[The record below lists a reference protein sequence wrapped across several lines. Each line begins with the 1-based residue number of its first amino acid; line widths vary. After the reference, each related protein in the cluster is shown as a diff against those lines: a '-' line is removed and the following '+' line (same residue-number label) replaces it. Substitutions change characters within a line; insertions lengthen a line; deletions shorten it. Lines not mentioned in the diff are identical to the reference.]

1 MTYDN
6 GMANPSK
13 FTYFR
18 RKYLRPIYLPF
29 FSIIH
34 RNYLFGTQMI
44 LARKVTK
51 SFNFTIKKQPNSTV
65 IIKYDHSSS
74 PPTYGDY
81 FVILMI
87 ARFVSMSGHKVR
99 FEIIDLIRSG
109 NVWNALN
116 TDTQDLLVLDQIKL
130 AQEFLTE
137 DCQIVI
143 YGKFTNESTYSP
155 KKNLS
160 SIMDE
165 IEIYSNSFYQWA
177 PYFLHLLIAKH
188 EWPIPTGFLLE
199 AKSKRPEFRFVAWN
213 VRKSIWANYRDTHL
227 SSLMRDFAEIREL
240 FPAHSIMILSNKEGI
255 DFAVTELKMS
265 DPTFGELLA
274 QGIVLTQPNDGF
286 RGGIDWILHSDF
298 YFQRSGGGMGIA
310 AIFSSIP
317 YVQYS
322 IEKTSFFG
330 HHRNRKITPWSAE
343 DQIFKRLFIKKRTL
357 PFSKNII

>member
-1 MTYDN
+1 M
-6 GMANPSK
+6 
-13 FTYFR
+13 
-18 RKYLRPIYLPF
+18 
-29 FSIIH
+29 
-34 RNYLFGTQMI
+34 

-51 SFNFTIKKQPNSTV
+51 SFNFAISKQPNSTI
-65 IIKYDHSSS
+65 IIKYDHCSS

-87 ARFVSMSGHKVR
+87 ARFISMSGHKVR
-99 FEIIDLIRSG
+99 FEIIDQIRSG

-116 TDTQDLLVLDQIKL
+116 IEAQDLFVLDQIKL

-143 YGKFTNESTYSP
+143 YGKFMNKSKSP
-155 KKNLS
+155 LKKNS
-160 SIMDE
+160 SPILDE
-165 IEIYSNSFYQWA
+165 IEIYPNSFYKWA

-213 VRKSIWANYRDTHL
+213 VRKSIWANYRDTDT
-227 SSLMRDFAEIREL
+227 SSLFRDFTEIRKL
-240 FPAHSIMILSNKEGI
+240 YPAHSIMILSNKEGI

-265 DPTFGELLA
+265 DPTFADLLA
-274 QGIVLTQPNDGF
+274 RGIVLTQPNDGF
-286 RGGIDWILHSDF
+286 LGGIDWILHSDF
-298 YFQRSGGGMGIA
+298 YFQRSGGGMGIP

-330 HHRNRKITPWSAE
+330 HYRNRKITPWAAE
-343 DQIFKRLFIKKRTL
+343 DQIFKRLFVKKKTL
-357 PFSKNII
+357 PFSKNMI